1 MNDAR
6 SLFSPLGKAV
16 SESAGDSPPEQLKV
30 NSAPSA
36 RSEVIYDDVP
46 CENNSPP
53 DAGQCLLSVVDCPGQ
68 QIHHQKE
75 YSHTSAL

>member
-1 MNDAR
+1 MEPSK
-6 SLFSPLGKAV
+6 SLSPPGKAV
-16 SESAGDSPPEQLKV
+16 SESAEDSPPEQLKV

-53 DAGQCLLSVVDCPGQ
+53 DAGQCLLPVQVNNVITQ
-68 QIHHQKE
+68 MNIH
-75 YSHTSAL
+75 T